1 MKILILCSSCA
12 EKLGEVYSLTKI
24 LTSAQKDTCDECGRR
39 RYTNKYRVEKGTRE
53 S

>member
-1 MKILILCSSCA
+1 MKILILCRACA

-24 LTSAQKDTCDECGRR
+24 LTSAQKDTCAECGRR
-39 RYTNKYRVEKGTRE
+39 RYTNKYRVDTGTRE

>member
-1 MKILILCSSCA
+1 MKILILCRSCA

-24 LTSAQKDTCDECGRR
+24 LTSAQKDTCAECGRR
-39 RYTNKYRVEKGTRE
+39 RYTNKYRVDTGARE